1 MVAINM
7 RQFFAIWAL
16 GLMGVMVAPMVA
28 SAESVVEKIQRTGVL
43 TAGTSQEAAP
53 FAYKNSTGKLTGY
66 SIDML
71 ELIRERM
78 EQQVGRPVKLDLVAL
93 APDRRLPTL
102 IDRQVDIVCDFS
114 SFTWKRNQQV
124 DFSIAYAT
132 TGTQLLIK
140 RGRNMANPMALVG
153 QKVGVFPGTTNELAV
168 KRTQPKAQ
176 IVLLKDLKEA
186 LSGLDAGKID
196 AFAWDG
202 VLLEAEMNATGK
214 WRDFKIVQGE
224 PLSQEGVSCMVPEDN
239 SRFLDGVNYALFR
252 HMQGFIKGE
261 PKSTVIFDRWFGP
274 QSQLPLSRDYRDLVI
289 ETMRLAV
296 DSREEIQE

>member
-1 MVAINM
+1 MRKFLAICG
-7 RQFFAIWAL
+7 L
-16 GLMGVMVAPMVA
+16 GLVSVLLLPIAAM
-28 SAESVVEKIQRTGVL
+28 AESVVEKVKRTGVL

-53 FAYKNSTGKLTGY
+53 FAYKDEAGKLTGY

-93 APDRRLPTL
+93 APDRRISNLV
-102 IDRQVDIVCDFS
+102 DRKVDIVCDFS

-140 RGRNMANPMALVG
+140 RGRNLTNPTALIG

-176 IVLLKDLKEA
+176 IVLLKDLQEA
-186 LSGLDAGKID
+186 LGGLKTGTID

-202 VLLEAEMNATGK
+202 VLLEAELNATGK

-261 PKSTVIFDRWFGP
+261 TKSTVIFDRWFG
-274 QSQLPLSRDYRDLVI
+274 RV
-289 ETMRLAV
+289 
-296 DSREEIQE
+296 